1 MLDQGLAKGVEDHAA
16 DPVKAMRTVTNGV
29 LGVAEDANGL
39 SIERS
44 ARQVGAQALGANAL
58 AGADVLAKLDGILRA
73 IERGQVLTID
83 GTALVG
89 STATKYDA
97 KLGQRRALA
106 ARGAL

>member
-1 MLDQGLAKGVEDHAA
+1 
-16 DPVKAMRTVTNGV
+16 MRTVSKGV
-29 LGVAEDANGL
+29 LSAAEDANGL

-44 ARQVGAQALGANAL
+44 ARQVGAQAVGTNAL
-58 AGADVLAKLDGILRA
+58 AGSDVLAKLDSILSA